1 MVVEWQR
8 VGFVHG
14 VMNTDNMSIL
24 GLTIDY
30 GPYGWL
36 EDFNPDWTPN
46 TTDSQNRRYRFGN
59 QPDIALWNLVQ
70 LGNALYPLIG
80 DIPAMEKILE
90 DYNTLFDQQYHQMM
104 KNKLGLEENYDNI
117 LHDDLQAVLKLTE
130 TDMTIFYRNLSSVLK
145 TDFAENALEKI
156 SNAFYKPG
164 EIKEKI
170 KDNWIKWFNLYIERL
185 GREYDLDAIR
195 KEKMNLVNPKFVLR
209 NYMAQL
215 AIDAADKEDYSVI
228 NELYSMLKN
237 PYDEQ
242 PHNEKWFAKR
252 PDWAR
257 HKVGCSMLS
266 CSS

>member
-1 MVVEWQR
+1 M
-8 VGFVHG
+8 
-14 VMNTDNMSIL
+14 
-24 GLTIDY
+24 
-30 GPYGWL
+30 
-36 EDFNPDWTPN
+36 
-46 TTDSQNRRYRFGN
+46 
-59 QPDIALWNLVQ
+59 
-70 LGNALYPLIG
+70 
-80 DIPAMEKILE
+80 
-90 DYNTLFDQQYHQMM
+90 
-104 KNKLGLEENYDNI
+104 
-117 LHDDLQAVLKLTE
+117 
-130 TDMTIFYRNLSSVLK
+130 
-145 TDFAENALEKI
+145 
-156 SNAFYKPG
+156 
-164 EIKEKI
+164 
-170 KDNWIKWFNLYIERL
+170 YIERL

-252 PDWAR
+252 QDWAR